1 MTQRRLTPPVFDDPT
16 LEAMAQRRSLAKVGP
31 GAPDDAELARLLAA
45 VTPVADHKALR
56 PWRLLTLRGDDRL
69 RLGEALDAAAG
80 TEREPGEVNPKPLRA
95 DLLIAVVASPR
106 PHPTVPEWEQHATAA
121 GAGHL
126 LSLALWRAG
135 WGVMWR
141 SGLLANSGPVRS
153 LHGLAEEELL
163 MGWLYVGSVD
173 EELRE
178 RITRSPRRPLDP
190 GAILGPLP
198 PAR

>member
-1 MTQRRLTPPVFDDPT
+1 MPRFTDPVLD
-16 LEAMAQRRSLAKVGP
+16 AMATRRSLAKVGP
-31 GAPDDAELARLLAA
+31 GAPTDDDLRELLAA

-56 PWRLLTLRGDDRL
+56 PWRLLTLRGDDRA

-80 TEREPGEVNPKPLRA
+80 THREPGETNLKPFRA

-106 PHPTVPEWEQHATAA
+106 EHPGAPRWEQHATAA

-126 LSLALWRAG
+126 LELALWRAG

-141 SGLLANSGPVRS
+141 TGLQVNAPEVRA
-153 LHGLAEEELL
+153 LHGLADHELL

-173 EELRE
+173 ADLRA
-178 RITRSPRRPLDP
+178 RIDETPRPVLDP
-190 GAILGPLP
+190 SPFLGELP
-198 PAR
+198 A